1 MRGSGYRTSSHFH
14 CPRRQT
20 GCGPLKDVLAVSG
33 FGGSRVA
40 ATNSANPSFSIP
52 ILKLSMISSP
62 SETSQPEPQPA
73 GSLAARSRIQGA
85 MFSFRLIRLLG
96 ALAVVGSVLGLLAP
110 FHWIPDIISQLS
122 VQFTFLLVPAAAMA
136 WWQQRMW
143 LSLLCFLL
151 LGWNG
156 AKMVPYFQDPADGLE
171 TRRDVVVF
179 RLAVFNVLRTN
190 EQFAAT
196 LDSIGSADADF
207 LYLMEVQPAW
217 KPYLESLREEYPYQE
232 VRTDPEYLGV
242 AFLSKRPWRQ
252 IEVIDLGYVSNP
264 SIDAR
269 IPTGDTS
276 RPELRLIATHPLP
289 PFGELL
295 TSSRDEQL
303 LTLIERFQDGEA
315 QLLCGDF
322 NLSPWS
328 PRFEKLCRQG
338 ALIDASLG
346 FGLTPTLIPLPTI
359 LGGIKVDHVLRNDSI
374 RVHDYKVIPT
384 RHSDHGIVVLDF
396 SIAPR

>member
-1 MRGSGYRTSSHFH
+1 MS
-14 CPRRQT
+14 
-20 GCGPLKDVLAVSG
+20 
-33 FGGSRVA
+33 
-40 ATNSANPSFSIP
+40 NSNEP
-52 ILKLSMISSP
+52 
-62 SETSQPEPQPA
+62 SQPKPQPA
-73 GSLAARSRIQGA
+73 GRLAASSRSQGA
-85 MFSFRLIRLLG
+85 KLLFKVIRLLG
-96 ALAVVGSVLGLLAP
+96 TIAVVGSALGLLAP
-110 FHWIPDIISQLS
+110 FHWIPDIVSQLS
-122 VQFTFLLVPAAAMA
+122 VQFTFLLVTAAAMA
-136 WWQQRMW
+136 WWQKRIC
-143 LSLLCFLL
+143 LSFLCILLI
-151 LGWNG
+151 GWHG
-156 AKMVPYFQDPADGLE
+156 AKMVPYYLDPADGLE

-196 LDSIGSADADF
+196 LDSIRATDADF

-217 KPYLESLREEYPYQE
+217 KPYLESLREQYPYQE

-289 PFGELL
+289 PFGAAL

-303 LTLIERFQDGEA
+303 RTLVERFQDGEA

-338 ALIDASLG
+338 SLIDASLG

-359 LGGIKVDHVLRNDSI
+359 LGGIKVDHVLRNEAI
-374 RVHDYKVIPT
+374 RVHDYQVLPT
-384 RHSDHGIVVLDF
+384 SHSDHGIVILDF
-396 SIAPR
+396 SIAPQ